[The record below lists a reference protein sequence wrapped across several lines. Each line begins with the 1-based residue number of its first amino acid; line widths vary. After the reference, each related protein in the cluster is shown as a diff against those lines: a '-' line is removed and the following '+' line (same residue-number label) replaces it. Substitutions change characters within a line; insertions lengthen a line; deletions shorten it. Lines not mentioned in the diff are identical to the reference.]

1 MSTYDAVVIGVGH
14 NVLCLAAYLQCR
26 LRTAVVKRRHEQG
39 GGADT
44 EEPVLPAFRHN
55 RHAQCMEF
63 FDVMPMIRDFGLGEA
78 AVRPLGPEQ
87 VLVREDLLVHDQ
99 RVQPTDLMGTL
110 GIGSTFI
117 NMNNAS
123 RLADGDAARGVSP
136 TDAVT
141 PSTLVSA
148 GNPTPTNAGTA
159 RPVPGPARAR
169 TCRCAPHHT
178 GSCWRRWRS

>member
-99 RVQPTDLMGTL
+99 RVQPTDLMATL

-117 NMNNAS
+117 NMNNAP
-123 RLADGDAARGVSP
+123 RLADGDAARGREPDRCCYPVNTGICREPDANQRWNNSTRAGACSCENLQVCTSP
-136 TDAVT
+136 
-141 PSTLVSA
+141 
-148 GNPTPTNAGTA
+148 
-159 RPVPGPARAR
+159 
-169 TCRCAPHHT
+169 H
-178 GSCWRRWRS
+178 